1 MMARRGGRT
10 WDKKLIGRGGRGGAI
25 ALVQVPERGA
35 LVPKRENEGENNYIV
50 AQRRGV
56 NRSLGKIPL
65 HSVLENLA

>member
-10 WDKKLIGRGGRGGAI
+10 WDKKLIGRGGAI